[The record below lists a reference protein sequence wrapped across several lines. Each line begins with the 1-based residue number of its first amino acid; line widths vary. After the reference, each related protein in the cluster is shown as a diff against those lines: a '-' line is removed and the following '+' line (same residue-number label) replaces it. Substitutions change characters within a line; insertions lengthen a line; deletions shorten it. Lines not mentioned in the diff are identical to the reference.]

1 MYNINKLFYYWLTS
15 SFVLVFLMVI
25 VGGLTRLTDSG
36 LSITEWE
43 LFSGIF
49 PPLNKFE
56 WDQYFALYKKIPQYK
71 LLNYDMTLDKFK
83 IIYYWEYFHRILGRI
98 IGLFFLI
105 PLILFYFT
113 NKINKKYLSICT
125 SIFILILIQGLVGW
139 YMVKSG
145 LTQNVSVSHYRLSLH
160 LSIAFIIIGLIYWTI
175 INVKEN
181 TTISLLLNK
190 RYNYFFYVLI
200 FLVLTQIIL
209 GAFVSGLD
217 AGKIYQTWPLMDL
230 TFFPSDVEVSK
241 TLDLFNFNNHSLVQF
256 YHRNIAYFL
265 TFYILA
271 LGFFILNKKIYN
283 LYKPFLY
290 LFIFL
295 IIQILLGIFTLT
307 SGLNIF
313 LASAHQICSLLLMLS
328 VINLYYY
335 YLK

>member
-1 MYNINKLFYYWLTS
+1 MNNINKLFYYWLTS
-15 SFVLVFLMVI
+15 SFVLVFLMVV

-71 LLNYDMTLDKFK
+71 LLNYDMTLDEFK

-175 INVKEN
+175 INVKKN
-181 TTISLLLNK
+181 TTISLLYKK

-230 TFFPSDVEVSK
+230 TFFPSDVKVSK

>member
-1 MYNINKLFYYWLTS
+1 MNNINKLFYYWLS
-15 SFVLVFLMVI
+15 LSFVLVFLMII

-49 PPLNKFE
+49 PPLDKSK
-56 WDQYFALYKKIPQYK
+56 WDQYFTLYKEIPQYK
-71 LLNYDMTLDKFK
+71 LLNYNMTLDEFK

-98 IGLFFLI
+98 IGLFFLV

-113 NKINKKYLSICT
+113 KKIDKKYLLICT
-125 SIFILILIQGLVGW
+125 SIFFLILIQGLVGW

-145 LTQNVSVSHYRLSLH
+145 LTQNISVSHYRLSLH

-175 INVKEN
+175 INVKKS
-181 TTISLLLNK
+181 TTISLFLNK
-190 RYNYFFYVLI
+190 RYNYFFYFLI
-200 FLVLTQIIL
+200 FLVFTQIIL

-230 TFFPSDVEVSK
+230 TFFPSDVDISK
-241 TLDLFNFNNHSLVQF
+241 ALDLLNFNNHSLVQF
-256 YHRNIAYFL
+256 YHRNLAYFL
-265 TFYILA
+265 SFYILIFV
-271 LGFFILNKKIYN
+271 FFIFIKKIYN

-295 IIQILLGIFTLT
+295 IIHLFR
-307 SGLNIF
+307 NIYF
-313 LASAHQICSLLLMLS
+313 
-328 VINLYYY
+328 NKWFK
-335 YLK
+335 YLPCVSTPNM